1 MVFARFSYQEEN
13 GVAGPKSLYMLNV
26 SMRRLVKDAPLLFVL
41 LAALAVRVAFIH
53 HWGSSLTLYSD
64 DVGYIDSARRLVTDH
79 VFSWWRPRLSPE
91 PALGPTAYVTPG
103 YPFFLAFFLWIFSEE
118 SRALAA
124 ARYAQALL
132 MVGSVYMTYL
142 MASRFGGRWAG
153 LVPAALV
160 AFYPPLVL
168 INGLLLTETLFTFL
182 LLLFTYHWLKAEPDN
197 NDTYAL
203 LGILGAAAA
212 LVRPTGAMLSFAAFC
227 GLLSVLKSRKSLRPG
242 VLRSA
247 AVLLVTFSLVLS
259 PWLVRNAF
267 LFHRFIPLSAS
278 GGNPLLLG
286 TYVNLEGIK
295 YGWHPSWPVGKD
307 PMETGTLHTAL
318 ALERLETGFREDFG
332 RYLDWYTRGKFKLFW
347 GKVFLWGGEDKL
359 PAQLTLWYHYVII
372 ALGSLGLTYG
382 LARRLPG
389 AGRVLGLLAVF
400 TLVHLVTYAHCRYTL
415 PLLPVLAAAAVMPLR
430 PFKRRPSF

>member
-1 MVFARFSYQEEN
+1 
-13 GVAGPKSLYMLNV
+13 MLNV
-26 SMRRLVKDAPLLFVL
+26 TVRQVLKKAPLLAIM

-53 HWGSSLTLYSD
+53 HWGSSLMLYSD

-103 YPFFLAFFLWIFSEE
+103 YPFFLSFFLWVFSEE

-124 ARYAQALL
+124 ARYAQAFL
-132 MVGSVYMTYL
+132 MVGSVYLTYL
-142 MASRFGGRWAG
+142 IGSRFGGRWAG
-153 LVPAALV
+153 LIPAALV
-160 AFYPPLVL
+160 AFYPPLIL

-182 LLLFTYHWLKAEPDN
+182 LLLFTYQWVKTEPDN
-197 NDTYAL
+197 EESYAL

-212 LVRPTGAMLSFAAFC
+212 LVRPTGALLCLAAFC
-227 GLLSVLKSRKSLRPG
+227 GLLLWLRRRKPARAA

-247 AVLLVTFSLVLS
+247 AVLLVTFFLVLS
-259 PWLVRNAF
+259 PWWVRNAF

-295 YGWHPSWPVGKD
+295 YGWQPLWPVGKD
-307 PMETGTLHTAL
+307 PMETGQLHTAL
-318 ALERLETGFREDFG
+318 ALERLEKGFREDFG
-332 RYLDWYTRGKFKLFW
+332 RYLDWYTRGKFKLLW

-359 PAQLTLWYHYVII
+359 PANFTYWCHYVIV
-372 ALGSLGLTYG
+372 ALGSLGLACG

-389 AGRVLGLLAVF
+389 AGRILGLLAAF
-400 TLVHLVTYAHCRYTL
+400 TLMHLVTYAHCRYAL
-415 PLLPVLAAAAVMPLR
+415 PLLPVLASAVVMLLKPL
-430 PFKRRPSF
+430 KRRPSF